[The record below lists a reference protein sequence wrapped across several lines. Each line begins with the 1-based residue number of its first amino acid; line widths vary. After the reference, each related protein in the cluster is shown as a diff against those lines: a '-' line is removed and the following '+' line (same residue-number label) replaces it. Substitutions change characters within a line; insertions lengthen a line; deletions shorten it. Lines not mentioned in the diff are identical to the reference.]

1 MIYYLYNIF
10 RVIIYPIVR
19 HLLPLVSKKA
29 SARVE
34 FEHNNLLRRPLL
46 EKADFAFEVSSEGEL
61 EQVFPLIQSLIK
73 RHKTIELVYASES
86 VDEKIRALVKKY
98 PQQVRSFILPILGYQ
113 PWSKL
118 HNVRLWLTAEHLF
131 LCRYDFFPELIDY
144 GIKKSQTFNL
154 ISASMKGQE
163 SKNFLAKVYY
173 KWCMRSF
180 DKIVAVSQ
188 SEKDKLINDLN
199 ISPKD
204 IEVFDFRIL
213 QITNRL
219 QLYQETLDQKWPL
232 WRKFREVLNIRSQEE
247 NKKKLILGSYWSE
260 EFELIKNLSAN
271 TILAIVPHQLGKE
284 KIENLK
290 TKMQLEHIPFLELNL
305 ETESIDL
312 EFKGVYLI
320 NLKGILCELYSLF
333 DVAYVGGGFGL
344 SVHSVLEPYIA
355 GCKVFTGPKVH
366 RSSEFDTI
374 SDYDSGSIQSY
385 NSLGELVEALKNIK
399 TSETASEHFMRHFE
413 GHIDAIELWL
423 GISQEDN

>member
-10 RVIIYPIVR
+10 RVVIYPIVR

-29 SARVE
+29 KARVE

-46 EKADFAFEVSSEGEL
+46 ERADFAFEVSSEGEL
-61 EQVFPLIQSLIK
+61 EQVYPLIQSLIN

-86 VDEKIRALVKKY
+86 VDEKIKALVKKY

-113 PWSKL
+113 PWSKF

-144 GIKKSQTFNL
+144 GIRKSKTFNL
-154 ISASMKGQE
+154 ISASLKGQE
-163 SKNFLAKVYY
+163 SKNFLAKAYY
-173 KWCMRSF
+173 KWCIKSF

-188 SEKDKLINDLN
+188 VEKNKLINDL
-199 ISPKD
+199 SVSAKS

-213 QITNRL
+213 QISNRL
-219 QLYQETLDQKWPL
+219 QSCEETLDHSWPL
-232 WRKFREVLNIRSQEE
+232 WHKFRDILNNRSHEE
-247 NKKKLILGSYWSE
+247 KKKKLILGSYWSE
-260 EFELIKNLSAN
+260 EFELIKGLSAN
-271 TILAIVPHQLGKE
+271 TILTIVPHQLKKE

-290 TKMQLEHIPFLELNL
+290 AKMEQENIPFFELTK
-305 ETESIDL
+305 ETDCIDP

-333 DVAYVGGGFGL
+333 DIAYVGGGFGS
-344 SVHSVLEPYIA
+344 SVHSVLEPYMA
-355 GCKVFTGPKVH
+355 NCKVFTGPKIH
-366 RSSEFDTI
+366 RSSEFDI
-374 SDYDSGSIQSY
+374 IRDYDSDSIKSY
-385 NSLGELVEALKNIK
+385 NDLNAVVEDIKNME
-399 TSETASEHFMRHFE
+399 TSDTASKHFMRHFE

-423 GISQEDN
+423 GISQENK